1 MAGATL
7 RRNKPDS
14 TTAMRSLIAEMRN
27 SLPFDSPE
35 AQTCT
40 DPCRGCSIKLLDY
53 IASEL
58 DAWEERLDAGEKP
71 GLADLSRLEKKG
83 RKVYRALQANQ
94 PV

>member
-1 MAGATL
+1 M

-14 TTAMRSLIAEMRN
+14 ATAMRSLIAEMRN

-35 AQTCT
+35 AQICSE
-40 DPCRGCSIKLLDY
+40 PCRSCSIKLLDY

-58 DAWEERLDAGEKP
+58 EAWEERLDAGEKP
-71 GLADLSRLEKKG
+71 GLADLSRLEKRG

-94 PV
+94 LI

>member
-14 TTAMRSLIAEMRN
+14 TTAMRSLIAEMRT

-40 DPCRGCSIKLLDY
+40 EPCRGCSIKLLDY

-94 PV
+94 RI